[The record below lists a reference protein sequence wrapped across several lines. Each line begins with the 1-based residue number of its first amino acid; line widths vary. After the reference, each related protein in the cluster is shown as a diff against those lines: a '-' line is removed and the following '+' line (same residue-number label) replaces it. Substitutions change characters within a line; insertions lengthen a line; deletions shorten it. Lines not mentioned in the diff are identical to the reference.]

1 MIEPER
7 QHHCSS
13 KALIYNTS
21 IRYKLRQTYLII
33 DIEPTVNQQQ
43 KQSLKDHSHLSEYL
57 PYGPNE
63 DSSISNILIGIGVV
77 AVALFLLVI
86 FIKLIRICYKMWR
99 TDDDDENK
107 TDQIKKSPLLPST
120 GSKVVRRNSSI
131 RNPNAPIHRS
141 SLNIETQME
150 IRQKRLS
157 QIYSNTP
164 SIVKKP

>member
-1 MIEPER
+1 MSLSDNDSDEISDVIVSLNITEITNLTR
-7 QHHCSS
+7 NGS
-13 KALIYNTS
+13 
-21 IRYKLRQTYLII
+21 QTK
-33 DIEPTVNQQQ
+33 TFM
-43 KQSLKDHSHLSEYL
+43 KR
-57 PYGPNE
+57 PNE